1 MNRAQLEHVIRA
13 ATDICDDNEV
23 IIIGS
28 QAILGSVPDAPAD
41 LLVSMEADVLPKNKP
56 ERTIEIDGAMG
67 ELSPFH
73 TTFGYYA
80 HGVSEETAILPPQWR
95 ERLIPVVNANT
106 EGRTGFCLAPVDI
119 AASKLA
125 AGRDKDLRF
134 VTALLSH
141 RIVTAED
148 VLQALKGMPPKA
160 RAIIE
165 RNLRQCIANG
175 VRRSRGTAD
184 FKNAKN
190 TV

>member
-13 ATDICDDNEV
+13 STTICHDDEV

-28 QAILGSVPDAPAD
+28 QAILGAIPDAPAD
-41 LLVSMEADVLPKNKP
+41 LLVSMEADVLPKNAP
-56 ERTIEIDGAMG
+56 ERTIEIDGVMG

-80 HGVSEETAILPPQWR
+80 HGISEETATLPPHWR

-106 EGRTGFCLAPVDI
+106 QGRTGFCLAPVDI

-134 VTALLSH
+134 VSTLFKH
-141 RIVTAED
+141 RIVAVED
-148 VLQALKGMPPKA
+148 IL
-160 RAIIE
+160 RAIAEMPIE
-165 RNLRQCIANG
+165 TRTIIEHNIQQCSD
-175 VRRSRGTAD
+175 RTAH
-184 FKNAKN
+184 
-190 TV
+190 

>member
-13 ATDICDDNEV
+13 STTICHDDEV

-28 QAILGSVPDAPAD
+28 QAILGAMPDAPAD
-41 LLVSMEADVLPKNKP
+41 LLVSMEADVLPKNAP

-80 HGVSEETAILPPQWR
+80 HGISEETATLPPHWR
-95 ERLIPVVNANT
+95 DRLIPVVNANT
-106 EGRTGFCLAPVDI
+106 QGRTGFCLAPVDI

-134 VTALLSH
+134 VSTLFKH
-141 RIVTAED
+141 RIIAVED
-148 VLQALKGMPPKA
+148 VLRVIAEMPIET

-165 RNLRQCIANG
+165 HNLRQCID
-175 VRRSRGTAD
+175 GTGH
-184 FKNAKN
+184 
-190 TV
+190 

>member
-13 ATDICDDNEV
+13 ATSICGDDEV
-23 IIIGS
+23 IVIGS
-28 QAILGSVPDAPAD
+28 QAVLGSVPDAPAD
-41 LLVSMEADVLPKNKP
+41 LLVSMEADVLPRNMP
-56 ERTIEIDGAMG
+56 ERAIEIDGAMG

-80 HGVSEETAILPPQWR
+80 HGVSEDTATLPPQWR

-134 VTALLSH
+134 VTALLTH
-141 RIVTAED
+141 RLVAADDI
-148 VLQALKGMPPKA
+148 L
-160 RAIIE
+160 RAIREMPSATRTGIE
-165 RNLRQCIANG
+165 RNLRHCAANAG
-175 VRRSRGTAD
+175 R
-184 FKNAKN
+184 
-190 TV
+190 